1 MRKAMAG
8 LVACGL
14 GVSLAVVTIAPAG
27 AAPSESAPPPGAP
40 TLEPAAAPSD
50 ELPNPLEDKR
60 RELREQGLTQ
70 VINGE
75 ATATDINGSTVVQ
88 VGETAGS
95 ADTATASRRGDRRE
109 GRGGTEPKDQ
119 YVELARETTDRVFVL
134 LVEFGDERHPNYPDQ
149 DTDPA
154 TPGPEVFDGPLHN
167 AIPEPDRRVDNS
179 TIWQPDFSAA
189 FFQDL
194 YFGEDEG
201 DGVESMKTYYET
213 QSSGRYS
220 IDGEA
225 TDWVTV
231 PYNEARYG
239 RSNGYPCGG
248 SVCSNNWY
256 LVQDGMNQWVAD
268 QQAAGRSDADIA
280 AELASYDVWDRYD
293 HDGDGDFNE
302 PDGYVDHLQIVHAGG
317 DQADG
322 DPWQGEDAI
331 WSHRWYAFV
340 SDQGLTGP
348 EVNPLGGTQ
357 IGDTGLWAGDYTVQP
372 ENGGLSTIAHEYG
385 HDLGLPDHYDTAGGQ
400 NGVEWWSLM
409 AQSRLSGA
417 DEPIGTRAG
426 DLSAWDKLQLGWLD
440 YEVTV
445 AGQNRTLDL
454 GPHEYNTERPQGVV
468 TVLPDKEVT
477 SDYGEPFA
485 GERFW
490 WSTQGN
496 DLNTTMSRDVDLT
509 GASTAALGLEARF
522 EIESEYDYL
531 YVQASTDGG
540 ETWTSLD
547 GTVGGEP
554 FVRDGGDQPAISG
567 SSDGAWVHVDVPL
580 DAYTGQAIGLRLLY
594 RTDGGVAPLG
604 FFADE
609 IVVSA
614 DGVPVVTSGAESGD
628 EGWALDGFRT
638 TTGSETIE
646 FDNYYIASHRTHTSF
661 DRYLATGPYNF
672 GFPARP
678 DWVEHFSYEQGLLIS
693 YWDTSQSD
701 NNTSQHPGE
710 GLILPIDAHPR
721 PIYTLAGQPWRSRI
735 QVYDAPFSLT
745 RPRSFTL
752 HLNGQPSYIR
762 GQATQPVFDDSRQYW
777 FSDPNFP
784 QVSWMGV
791 KVPDAGVRM
800 RVVSVDGTTLR
811 VRITDT

>member
-1 MRKAMAG
+1 MRKTMAG

-14 GVSLAVVTIAPAG
+14 GVSLVVATVAPAG
-27 AAPSESAPPPGAP
+27 AAPSEAAPPPGGP
-40 TLEPAAAPSD
+40 TLDPVAAPAD

-75 ATATDINGSTVVQ
+75 ATATEINGSTVVH
-88 VGETAGS
+88 VGATPGS
-95 ADTATASRRGDRRE
+95 AETRTSRRGGHR
-109 GRGGTEPKDQ
+109 GRHQPKDQ
-119 YVELARETTDRVFVL
+119 YVELAREATDRVFVL
-134 LVEFGDERHPNYPDQ
+134 LVEFGNERHPDYPDQ
-149 DTDPA
+149 DTDPT
-154 TPGPEVFDGPLHN
+154 TPGPVVFDGPLHN
-167 AIPEPDRRVDNS
+167 AIPEPDRRVDNT
-179 TIWQPDFSAA
+179 TIWQPDFSAE

-194 YFGEDEG
+194 YFGEG
-201 DGVESMKTYYET
+201 DGVESMKTYYEL

-225 TDWVTV
+225 TEWVTV

-248 SVCSNNWY
+248 AVCSNNWY

-280 AELASYDVWDRYD
+280 AELASYGVWDRYD

-302 PDGYVDHLQIVHAGG
+302 PDGYIDHLQIVHAGG

-322 DPWQGEDAI
+322 DPWQGEDAL

-340 SDQGLTGP
+340 SDQGRTGP
-348 EVNPLGGTQ
+348 ADNPLGGTQ
-357 IGDTGLWAGDYTVQP
+357 IGATGLWAGDYTVQP

-409 AQSRLSGA
+409 AQSRLSGEG
-417 DEPIGTRAG
+417 EPIGTRAG

-445 AGQNRTLDL
+445 AGQNRTLTL
-454 GPHEYNTERPQGVV
+454 GPHEYNTDRPQAVV

-477 SDYGEPFA
+477 ADYGEPFA

-490 WSTQGN
+490 WSTQGD
-496 DLNTTMSRDVDLT
+496 DLATSMTRDVDLT
-509 GASTAALGLEARF
+509 GATTAALDLEARF
-522 EIESEYDYL
+522 EIEADYDYL
-531 YVQASTDGG
+531 YVEASTDGG
-540 ETWTSLD
+540 DTWTSLD

-554 FVRDGGDQPAISG
+554 FVRDGSDEPAISG
-567 SSDGAWVHVDVPL
+567 SSDGAWVHVNVPL
-580 DAYTGQAIGLRLLY
+580 DAYAGQEIALRLLY

-614 DGVPVVTSGAESGD
+614 DGEAVVTSGAESGD
-628 EGWALDGFRT
+628 EGWTLDGFRS
-638 TTGSETIE
+638 TTGTEVSAY
-646 FDNYYIASHRTHTSF
+646 DNFYIASHRSHTAF

-672 GFPARP
+672 GFPDRP

-693 YWDTSQSD
+693 YWDTSQRD

-721 PIYTLAGQPWRSRI
+721 PIYNLAGQPWRSRI

-752 HLNGQPSYIR
+752 HIGGRPSYIR
-762 GQATQPVFDDSRQYW
+762 GQRAQPVFDDSRDYW
-777 FSDPNFP
+777 FSDPDFP
-784 QVSWMGV
+784 QVAWMGV

-811 VRITDT
+811 VRITGT